1 MRMNKINNVDN
12 VFKDKESNNN
22 VRMDVSTI
30 DNDIKDIETK
40 LNKKIFLYNY
50 IEQLEGDIPL
60 IVYNY
65 QPLLDSNN
73 KLSTKDEMFY
83 VVHDNKR
90 IDYKLKGIV
99 LKPTNVNDK
108 VKEVVLINNE
118 HNAYWSLLY
127 EKKWSG
133 IDAYLIMKCIHI

>member
-40 LNKKIFLYNY
+40 LNKKIFRYNY
-50 IEQLEGDIPL
+50 IEQLEGGVPL

-65 QPLLDSNN
+65 HPLLNSNN
-73 KLSTKDEMFY
+73 KFTTKDEMFY

-90 IDYKLKGIV
+90 IDYKLKA
-99 LKPTNVNDK
+99 L
-108 VKEVVLINNE
+108 
-118 HNAYWSLLY
+118 
-127 EKKWSG
+127 
-133 IDAYLIMKCIHI
+133 C

>member
-50 IEQLEGDIPL
+50 IEQIEGDIPL

>member
-1 MRMNKINNVDN
+1 MKVLIVVMRMNKINNVDN

-40 LNKKIFLYNY
+40 LNKKIFRYNY

-65 QPLLDSNN
+65 HPLLNSNN
-73 KLSTKDEMFY
+73 KFTTKDEMFY
-83 VVHDNKR
+83 VVHDKNA
-90 IDYKLKGIV
+90 
-99 LKPTNVNDK
+99 
-108 VKEVVLINNE
+108 LIIN
-118 HNAYWSLLY
+118 
-127 EKKWSG
+127 
-133 IDAYLIMKCIHI
+133 